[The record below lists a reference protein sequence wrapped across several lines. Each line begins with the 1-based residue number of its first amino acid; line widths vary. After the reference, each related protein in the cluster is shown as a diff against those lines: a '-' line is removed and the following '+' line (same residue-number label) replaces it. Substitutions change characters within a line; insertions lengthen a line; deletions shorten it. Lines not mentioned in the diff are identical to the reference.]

1 MHKNKLPGST
11 SCQKSTEMG
20 QVLTR
25 RAVRVAYAETHPLGL
40 TDLPTDLC
48 ESIFSGMAA
57 QGDAHFL
64 SRAAVLNKAHKAAV
78 EAAWPSLRVPVPK
91 MVAAALLDEIH
102 IGDSLPNARVNKA
115 RVHSLELVSGRNL
128 LQLGVSQKCM
138 DCERLTRVPDWEQA
152 CEACFIDA
160 RIERWPS
167 EQAWT
172 KTSQQARHDWFAEK
186 HGQLSMWQCR
196 GCGVFNPDAAGG
208 HKGVGQACSSCH
220 KMYHRSCN
228 STCGGCGYHRH
239 CCCDCAEWGVNDEE
253 EDKEDEDEDEDEEEE

>member
-1 MHKNKLPGST
+1 MLYRQSANMRWWWWMAGCSSHFVSGRRADENSRSTWSTWSAVHKNKKIARRDILP
-11 SCQKSTEMG
+11 EMG

-64 SRAAVLNKAHKAAV
+64 WRAAVLNKAHKAAV
-78 EAAWPSLRVPVPK
+78 EAAWPRLRVPVPK

-196 GCGVFNPDAAGG
+196 GCLQP
-208 HKGVGQACSSCH
+208 
-220 KMYHRSCN
+220 
-228 STCGGCGYHRH
+228 
-239 CCCDCAEWGVNDEE
+239 
-253 EDKEDEDEDEDEEEE
+253 